1 MSEWPRAALFTTFL
15 KNHTISPAMRTSQIN
30 EQCTTTTQSFITYL
44 NCSCISAPATAR
56 GASWVSG
63 ACREFSKKRP
73 FQLGLGN
80 TPSDFPLIKVP
91 CWHSKYCPTQVHPV
105 TPRVHPRVYPG
116 VPGVPRKTSG
126 VYKRCTTNKCTNT
139 APKHLEYSPK
149 KPGVTKSQ
157 IGVAQLKTPALH
169 HTPALHPALHP
180 DYTPDYTPGELL
192 LFLDLPII
200 NLKASL

>member
-1 MSEWPRAALFTTFL
+1 VYPEKPRGCTNNKCTNTAPKHLEY
-15 KNHTISPAMRTSQIN
+15 SPKQPGVTKSQIGV
-30 EQCTTTTQSFITYL
+30 
-44 NCSCISAPATAR
+44 APFFETA
-56 GASWVSG
+56 
-63 ACREFSKKRP
+63 KNTLK
-73 FQLGLGN
+73 
-80 TPSDFPLIKVP
+80 TPSVHLL
-91 CWHSKYCPTQVHPV
+91 YTLVHPV

-200 NLKASL
+200 INLKASL